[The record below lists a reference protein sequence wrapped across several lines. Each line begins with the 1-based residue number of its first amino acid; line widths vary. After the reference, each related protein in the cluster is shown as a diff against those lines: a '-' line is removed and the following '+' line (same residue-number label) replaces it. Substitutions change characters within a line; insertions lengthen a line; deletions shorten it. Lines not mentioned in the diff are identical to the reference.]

1 VKRRSNVLVWAGF
14 VVSVGAMLGYAFFF
28 AQFPALRNSPGLV
41 SLLSV
46 LGLGMLAVGLY
57 RAFRQPQL
65 YRGKITGGILGA
77 LGVLLFGGFLF
88 AIYHEG
94 RGLPASTGAPRIG
107 AKAPDFTLTGPDG
120 KPVTLAS
127 LLTSPLNSTVGDAKK
142 PSAVLLI
149 FYRGYW

>member
-1 VKRRSNVLVWAGF
+1 MKRRWNVLVWAGF

-41 SLLSV
+41 LLLSV
-46 LGLGMLAVGLY
+46 VGLGMLAVGLH

-65 YRGKITGGILGA
+65 YRGKITGIIFVALGA
-77 LGVLLFGGFLF
+77 LLFGGFVF
-88 AIYHEG
+88 GVYHEG
-94 RGLPASTGAPRIG
+94 RRLPASTGAPRIG
-107 AKAPDFTLTGPDG
+107 AKAPDFTLTDQGG
-120 KPVTLAS
+120 EPVTLAS
-127 LLTSPLNSTVGDAKK
+127 LLTLPLDSTAGGAKK